1 MGIRISQHGN
11 FNKLERFLKK
21 VSDTDYLSRFAK
33 YGEMGLEALKSATPE
48 RSGLTAASWG
58 YSLEVNG
65 SGVRI
70 VWTNSNINQGVP
82 ISIIIDTGHGTGTGG
97 YVAGRE
103 YIDPA
108 IVPVFDQIIN
118 EMWKELTG

>member
-1 MGIRISQHGN
+1 MGIRVKQHGN
-11 FNKLERFLKK
+11 FNNLERFLKK
-21 VSDTDYLSRFAK
+21 VSDKDYLSRFAK
-33 YGEMGLEALKSATPE
+33 YGEMGLKALKEATPE

-58 YSLEVNG
+58 YTLEMSG
-65 SGVRI
+65 AGVRI
-70 VWTNSNINQGVP
+70 AWTNSNINKGVP

-97 YVAGRE
+97 YVQGQE

-108 IVPVFDQIIN
+108 ILPVFDQIID